1 MANRRVSLKGKGA
14 DLFFSDYA
22 PEAAS
27 PAPEPVT
34 ATPAAD
40 VPETP
45 AAPIA
50 DADGQA
56 PAAVPP
62 PQPMRIRAIN
72 DTVVPRNQDTTIE
85 EIRKAVRLPGKE
97 AATYR
102 ITQEE
107 KNLVRD
113 IIYTYRRQGVRT
125 SEIEIGRIA
134 LNYIFADYTENGD
147 NSILARVLAAL
158 HS

>member
-1 MANRRVSLKGKGA
+1 MANRRVSLKGQGA
-14 DLFFSDYA
+14 ALFFSDYA
-22 PEAAS
+22 AETDPPAS
-27 PAPEPVT
+27 TAPPGSPTTAEIAPAPT
-34 ATPAAD
+34 
-40 VPETP
+40 
-45 AAPIA
+45 
-50 DADGQA
+50 
-56 PAAVPP
+56 PP
-62 PQPMRIRAIN
+62 PVIDDPPAERPAPRPSAPPDAR
-72 DTVVPRNQDTTIE
+72 DTVVSRHPDTLVN

-102 ITQEE
+102 LSAEE

-134 LNYIFADYTENGD
+134 VNYIVADYAENGD
-147 NSILARVLAAL
+147 NSILARVLLAL